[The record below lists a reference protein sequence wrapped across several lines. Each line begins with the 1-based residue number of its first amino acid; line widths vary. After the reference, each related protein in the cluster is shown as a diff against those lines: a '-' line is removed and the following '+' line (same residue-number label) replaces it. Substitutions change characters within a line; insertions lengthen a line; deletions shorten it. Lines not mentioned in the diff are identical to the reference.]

1 MPTITETLDSA
12 AREHQKGHFQQAEQL
27 YQLALQNN
35 PDNPFALHSLGILA
49 HQTGR
54 NDKALE
60 LVKQAIASNGQIP
73 QLHNSLGLVCES
85 LGRLDDAVVSYQQA
99 ISLEPNYA
107 EAYHNMAIAL
117 QSQGR
122 YATAIEKCKQ
132 AISFRPDYA
141 EAYNTMAYSLQNLN
155 RNTEAIENY
164 KQAIK
169 LKPDFVEAYNHLGV
183 LFNQQRRSFEAIE
196 YFKKALQFDPEY
208 AELYNNL
215 GIALKEQEHFNE
227 AVVNFELAIKHEPGF
242 AEAFYNLAN
251 SLRDQGRCNEAIEK
265 YREAIR
271 LKPDYS
277 QAHWN
282 MSLAY
287 LLNGNYEQGWKG
299 YKQHRNAILKKITD
313 FRCPGKPRWDGSSF
327 ANKRLLIH
335 YEQGLGDNIQFA
347 RYLPMVKARRGTVIF
362 ETLEPL
368 IGLFRDFPG
377 IDELLVYEHTKK
389 PSVQFDLYTSL
400 FDLPSIFQTTL
411 ETIPANVPYIHAD
424 PTKIR
429 SWRDLI
435 AGPDFK
441 VGIVW
446 AGSPV
451 HGNDRYRSCPLD
463 YFEPLSKIDG
473 VRLYSLQKGPAT
485 AQIDLLAGKISVT
498 DISKHLE
505 DFSDTAAAIEN
516 LDLVISVD
524 TSVLHLA
531 GAMGKRAWAVL
542 PFAPEW
548 RWMLN
553 RSDSPWYPTLKLFRQ
568 IQWKQWEPVFERI
581 AGELRNLVANCKSE
595 IVNPTK
601 SCEKKEM
608 ITAIIPGYKN
618 KHQLENCIAHLKNQ
632 TCAIEIFVRD
642 NDQNN
647 VNFTAAVNEG
657 IIRYLN
663 RPCKYILI
671 LNQDMYLEPG
681 AVEKMEAFMDAHPE
695 CGIGAPLQL
704 NSESP
709 NYVIFAGGCE
719 AFPAG
724 KHQHGSLSE
733 FTEDKQI
740 PWCNGACMIL
750 RTEMIRHIGLM
761 DENFVFIGSDS
772 DYCFTARSRGWQVWR
787 IAAARGI
794 HEQGASV
801 QPADLE
807 IELLKIQ
814 DMIYFGKKWLTGQLY
829 KNLAHETENYTPET
843 VNKIMTD
850 LLETESE
857 LKSIKNSDAYANNIR
872 S

>member
-1 MPTITETLDSA
+1 MSTITETLDNA
-12 AREHQKGHFQQAEQL
+12 AREHKNGNFQQAEQL
-27 YQLALQNN
+27 YQIALKNN
-35 PDNPFALHSLGILA
+35 PDNPFALHSLGILV
-49 HQTGR
+49 HQKGR
-54 NDKALE
+54 SDTALE
-60 LVKQAIASNGQIP
+60 FLKRAITSNGQIP
-73 QLHNSLGLVCES
+73 QLHNSLGLVYES
-85 LGRLDDAVVSYQQA
+85 LGKLDDAIISYQQA

-107 EAYHNMAIAL
+107 EAYHNMAITL

-122 YATAIEKCKQ
+122 YATAIEKCKK

-141 EAYNTMAYSLQNLN
+141 EAYNTMAFSLQNLE

-169 LKPDFVEAYNHLGV
+169 HKPDFAEAYNHLGV
-183 LFNQQRRSFEAIE
+183 LLNQQGRSLEAVE

-215 GIALKEQEHFNE
+215 GIALKEQEHFEE
-227 AVVNFELAIKHEPGF
+227 AMMNFEQAIKLEPNF
-242 AEAFYNLAN
+242 AEAFYNMAN

-271 LKPDYS
+271 LKPDYIDA
-277 QAHWN
+277 QWN

-287 LLNGNYEQGWKG
+287 LLNGNYELGWNG
-299 YKQHRNAILKKITD
+299 YKQWRNARLKRITD
-313 FRCPGKPRWDGSSF
+313 RRCPGKPRWDGSSF

-347 RYLPMVKARRGTVIF
+347 RYLPMVKALGGTVIL

-368 IGLFRDFPG
+368 TGLFRSFSG
-377 IDELLVYEHTKK
+377 IDELLVYEHNKQ

-411 ETIPANVPYIHAD
+411 ETIPAKVPYIHAD
-424 PTKIR
+424 PAKVR
-429 SWRDLI
+429 SWRDRI
-435 AGPDFK
+435 TGPDFK

-473 VRLYSLQKGPAT
+473 VQLYSLQKGPAT
-485 AQIDLLAGKISVT
+485 AQMDLLAGKISVT
-498 DISKHLE
+498 NISNHLE

-531 GAMGKRAWAVL
+531 GAMGKPAWAVL

-548 RWMLN
+548 RWMLD
-553 RSDSPWYPTLKLFRQ
+553 RTDSPWYPTMKLFRQ
-568 IQWKQWEPVFERI
+568 KQWGQWEPVFEEV
-581 AGELRNLVANCKSE
+581 AQELRNLTANRKLKIENLCD
-595 IVNPTK
+595 
-601 SCEKKEM
+601 SCQKKET
-608 ITAIIPGYKN
+608 IPVIIPGYKN
-618 KHQLENCIAHLKNQ
+618 KSQLDKCIAHLKNQ
-632 TCAIEIFVRD
+632 TRMVEIFVRD
-642 NDQNN
+642 NNENN
-647 VNFTAAVNEG
+647 INFTAAVNEG
-657 IIRYLN
+657 IIRYLSW
-663 RPCKYILI
+663 PCKYILI

-681 AVEKMEAFMDAHPE
+681 AVEKMEAFMDTHPE
-695 CGIGAPLQL
+695 CGIGAPLQFASD
-704 NSESP
+704 NR

-724 KHQHGSLSE
+724 KHQHGPLSE

-740 PWCNGACMIL
+740 SWCNGACMIL
-750 RTEMIRHIGLM
+750 RTEMIQHIGLL
-761 DENFVFIGSDS
+761 DDNFTFIGSDS

-787 IAAARGI
+787 IAAAGGT
-794 HEQGASV
+794 HEQGVSA

-807 IELLKIQ
+807 TELLKVQ

-829 KNLAHETENYTPET
+829 KELAHETENCTTES
-843 VNKIMTD
+843 VEKMMAN
-850 LLETESE
+850 LCETEVE
-857 LKSIKNSDAYANNIR
+857 LKRIRNEQRLNSVPA
-872 S
+872 